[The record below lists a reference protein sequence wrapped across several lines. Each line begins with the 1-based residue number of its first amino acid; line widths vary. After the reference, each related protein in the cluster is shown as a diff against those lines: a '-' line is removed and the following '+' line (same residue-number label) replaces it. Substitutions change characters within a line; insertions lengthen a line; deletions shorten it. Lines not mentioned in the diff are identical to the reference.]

1 MTIPLLEWC
10 EARIEA
16 RSLVINALLP
26 LLHMTPA
33 GERASAAWR
42 RILER
47 EMIYTTHMQRRP
59 SSPPDDAGTSLVE
72 LARQLSA
79 AL

>member
-26 LLHMTPA
+26 LLHTTPA

-47 EMIYTTHMQRRP
+47 ELIYTTNTQLP
-59 SSPPDDAGTSLVE
+59 PIPLPDDAGTSLVE
-72 LARQLSA
+72 LARELST

>member
-16 RSLVINALLP
+16 RSLFINALLP
-26 LLHMTPA
+26 MLHKSPA

-47 EMIYTTHMQRRP
+47 EVTYTTNMRLRP
-59 SSPPDDAGTSLVE
+59 SPPPDDAGTSPVE
-72 LARQLSA
+72 LARELST

>member
-26 LLHMTPA
+26 LLHTTPWES
-33 GERASAAWR
+33 G
-42 RILER
+42 
-47 EMIYTTHMQRRP
+47 
-59 SSPPDDAGTSLVE
+59 
-72 LARQLSA
+72 RQLRGGAFLSER
-79 AL
+79 